1 MSPSLAAGNCY
12 CSGMSAPCGPVS
24 EPHYWSTLRVS
35 PGPGD
40 SWEVAARGGQVS
52 RYYIYGD
59 IYSIYT
65 AQDLGVSP
73 VFDGGT
79 GELTYQ
85 HQPGGDTVHYWTL
98 PQQFLGQGQ
107 VISMSIQ

>member
-1 MSPSLAAGNCY
+1 M
-12 CSGMSAPCGPVS
+12 S

-40 SWEVAARGGQVS
+40 SWEVAARGGQVPK
-52 RYYIYGD
+52 YYTYGD

-65 AQDLGVSP
+65 VQDLGVSP
-73 VFDGGT
+73 VYDGGT

-107 VISMSIQ
+107 VISMPIQLTELCFHLQVTS

>member
-40 SWEVAARGGQVS
+40 SWEVAARGGQVP
-52 RYYIYGD
+52 RYYI
-59 IYSIYT
+59 
-65 AQDLGVSP
+65 
-73 VFDGGT
+73 
-79 GELTYQ
+79 
-85 HQPGGDTVHYWTL
+85 
-98 PQQFLGQGQ
+98 
-107 VISMSIQ
+107 